1 MKEYKG
7 FPPFSRMP
15 ARLLIVVFALLLFS
29 APLLAD
35 PAHGRTQMVLGP
47 QRIISLGPIHTENI
61 YLLGAE
67 DRLVANTSYC
77 VHPEAARQKEKVGS
91 VMSFSVEKVLSL
103 HPDLVIAG
111 NLSPKESLQRL
122 RDMGIPVVQFDQATS
137 FADICAQFITLGRLL
152 DLEAKSLSLVR
163 TAQQQVRTIG
173 HHIAALPRQ
182 KVFLQVGSHPL
193 AGAIGTSFTHD
204 FIALGGGINIS
215 KEQQS
220 AAINPEKVIAENP
233 DVIIIAIMGSESGLA
248 GEQKRNWQRV
258 PVINAV
264 RNDRVHVLD
273 PDLVCSPSP
282 LTFAHTLTLIAEL
295 IHPELRYMSLR

>member
-1 MKEYKG
+1 MNKYN
-7 FPPFSRMP
+7 FFSPSSEIP
-15 ARLLIVVFALLLFS
+15 ARLLFVVFALLLIP
-29 APLLAD
+29 APLLA
-35 PAHGRTQMVLGP
+35 ASANGRAQTALGP
-47 QRIISLGPIHTENI
+47 QRIVSLGPIHTESI

-77 VHPEAARQKEKVGS
+77 VHPEAARLKEKVGS

-103 HPDLVIAG
+103 YPDLVLAG
-111 NLSPKESLQRL
+111 NLTPKASLQRL
-122 RDMGIPVVQFDQATS
+122 RDMGIPVFQFDQATS
-137 FADICAQFITLGRLL
+137 FADICEQFILLGRLL
-152 DLEAKSLSLVR
+152 NLETKAQNLVR
-163 TAQQQVRTIG
+163 RAQQQVRTIG
-173 HHIAALPRQ
+173 EQIADLDRP

-233 DVIIIAIMGSESGLA
+233 DIIIIAIMGSESGLA

-258 PVINAV
+258 QVINAV
-264 RNDRVHVLD
+264 RNDRVHILD